1 MSFRMK
7 ALCKK
12 CGRRL
17 KKLKIVVTECVR
29 DVELILNRKDSMKKI
44 LKKIKDFDESSRMV
58 DG

>member
-1 MSFRMK
+1 
-7 ALCKK
+7 
-12 CGRRL
+12 
-17 KKLKIVVTECVR
+17 VTECVR